1 MSTEFSKGQK
11 LLALIKEIE
20 ARPIELYMNAEG
32 ISGDS
37 VNITGTEISFE
48 KS

>member
-1 MSTEFSKGQK
+1 
-11 LLALIKEIE
+11 LAIIKEIE

-32 ISGDS
+32 ISGGS